1 MFENIDMLLAIDPTY
16 LALFGGVSLAVT
28 EGVKIILNRLNYSL
42 GDMAVVVVAVVAGF
56 LSLLLVPFGDGWR
69 QELLSAIVMTY
80 LIASS
85 ASGTYSWV
93 KKDPANV
100 VIPDYSDEA

>member
-28 EGVKIILNRLNYSL
+28 EGVKIVLSRFNYKL

-56 LSLLLVPFGDGWR
+56 LALLLVPFGDGWR
-69 QELLSAIVMTY
+69 QEILSAIVMTY

-93 KKDPANV
+93 KKDPMNITLA
-100 VIPDYSDEA
+100 DYSDET